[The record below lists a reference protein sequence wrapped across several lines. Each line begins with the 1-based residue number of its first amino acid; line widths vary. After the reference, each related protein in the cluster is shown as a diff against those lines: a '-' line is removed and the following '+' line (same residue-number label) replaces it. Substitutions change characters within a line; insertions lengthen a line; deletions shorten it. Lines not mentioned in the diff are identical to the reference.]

1 MTDKRLSSYD
11 RDGLRKQAEK
21 RRADKLDASA
31 DLLAACKV
39 AARCVEA
46 MCDRIDEHCADVDC
60 LCTMP
65 GKTAHSQAYRGNELA
80 MLNAAIAKS
89 KAA

>member
-31 DLLAACKV
+31 DLLAACEALMTVVKERTSQLQGWYPKAWV
-39 AARCVEA
+39 AAQEA
-46 MCDRIDEHCADVDC
+46 LYKGE
-60 LCTMP
+60 
-65 GKTAHSQAYRGNELA
+65 TA
-80 MLNAAIAKS
+80 I
-89 KAA
+89 KACRHD